1 MIHTVSLFSIEVDNF
16 SLVVQPS
23 DLLMKLTHLIFI
35 LVLQA
40 FQDVPALITH
50 HKSNDVIL
58 VNVSEHKQYK
68 TKLKRNPVAINGM

>member
-1 MIHTVSLFSIEVDNF
+1 
-16 SLVVQPS
+16 
-23 DLLMKLTHLIFI
+23 MKLTHLIFI